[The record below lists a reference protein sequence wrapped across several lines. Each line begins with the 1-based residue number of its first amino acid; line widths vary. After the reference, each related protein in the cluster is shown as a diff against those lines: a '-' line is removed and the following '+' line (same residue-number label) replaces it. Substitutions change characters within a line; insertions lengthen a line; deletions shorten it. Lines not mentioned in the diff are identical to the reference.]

1 MDLDDLLKS
10 IREEGPSKGGSISP
24 AKFFGEDRY
33 ETYLQ
38 EITSSGTVDGEQLS
52 PSDRKEAFKK
62 RNDKIGF
69 QNFVDKVLEKKK
81 SKTYTE
87 ESESQKS
94 LPGGG
99 AIVKSPK
106 PSLANFIKPVESE
119 KTGESENN
127 QEILKDILKNIISI
141 RESLGNQKK
150 LEDKN
155 NKKERKDSEKD
166 KRSKKENKLESNVFK
181 GIKKSISKVLAP
193 VKGMFDKILNY
204 LSTVFLGAIA
214 VKIFDWFTDEKNKEK
229 ISTVFRFIK
238 DWWPSLLG
246 ALILF
251 GGALL
256 GPVGLIVGITGLAVF
271 FIPKLIDAT
280 KQLLGFGSQTED
292 DAKKAEKDLKEATD
306 DINVDSILPEELK
319 EADKKLEETKNLKEP
334 VQMNKGGSVPGSG
347 PNKDTVPAMLAPGEF
362 VMSRGAVSKFGM
374 NTMKSMNAA
383 GGGSGIPSLMGNGLL
398 GYSQGGS
405 PGTEPGGRNSVRPEP
420 SNGGRAWWD
429 FMGWAGTGNKT
440 SMNEKTSKE
449 SSSSSSG
456 GGSIKGLSGQDFR
469 DLAFIVS
476 AEAQRG
482 TNDEYGVAAAVLN
495 RVADPSWPNT
505 IKAVGSQAGQFEAVY
520 KGLAKDDPELAEKL
534 GSSNGQAK
542 IVKALE
548 MLKGRTDFKG
558 TSQYANMGPGDV
570 KFSSRGNFYHYK
582 EQKGKNDPPP
592 APLPSYYTKFIG
604 TGGPSVTLA
613 DTNKSSGSSS
623 IASSSSSSGAGSIA
637 SSSSSSGAGSITSAT
652 QKPKISPPT
661 LKSATA
667 TISNLRD
674 MINSDFMES
683 PESGIAAGN
692 DIPEFAA
699 DAMNSINK
707 IKTLGVV

>member
-33 ETYLQ
+33 QTYLQ

-81 SKTYTE
+81 SKDDIE
-87 ESESQKS
+87 KSKSQKS
-94 LPGGG
+94 LPGSG

-106 PSLANFIKPVESE
+106 PSLANFIKPTKSE
-119 KTGESENN
+119 EIGESENN

-150 LEDKN
+150 LEDKS
-155 NKKERKDSEKD
+155 NKKEQKDSEKE
-166 KRSKKENKLESNVFK
+166 KRSKKENKLESNVFR

-204 LSTVFLGAIA
+204 LSTVFLGATAI
-214 VKIFDWFTDEKNKEK
+214 KIFDWFTDDENKEK
-229 ISTVFRFIK
+229 ISSVFRFIK

-256 GPVGLIVGITGLAVF
+256 GPIGLIAGITGLAIF

-292 DAKKAEKDLKEATD
+292 DAKKAEKDLKAAGD
-306 DINVDSILPEELK
+306 DINVDSMLPEELK

-347 PNKDTVPAMLAPGEF
+347 PNKDTVPAMLSPGEF
-362 VMSRGAVSKFGM
+362 VMSRGAVQKFGTGTLASM
-374 NTMKSMNAA
+374 NTM
-383 GGGSGIPSLMGNGLL
+383 GGGSNRPMISNGTL
-398 GYSQGGS
+398 YASSGGEV
-405 PGTEPGGRNSVRPEP
+405 PTNKEPGGRNNVKPEP
-420 SNGGRAWWD
+420 SNEGQAWWD
-429 FMGWAGTGNKT
+429 FLGWAGTGNKT
-440 SMNEKTSKE
+440 SMNEKTSKG
-449 SSSSSSG
+449 SS

-476 AEAQRG
+476 AEAQRD

-495 RVADPSWPNT
+495 RVADPAWPNT

-534 GSSNGQAK
+534 GSSDGQAR
-542 IVKALE
+542 IVEAMKK
-548 MLKGRTDFKG
+548 LKGRTDFKG
-558 TSQYANMGPGDV
+558 TSQYGNMGPGDV

-582 EQKGKNDPPP
+582 EQIGKNDPPP

-613 DTNKSSGSSS
+613 DTTESSGSS
-623 IASSSSSSGAGSIA
+623 SIA

-674 MINSDFMES
+674 IINGDFMES
-683 PESGIAAGN
+683 SESGVAASN

>member
-87 ESESQKS
+87 ESKSQKS

-106 PSLANFIKPVESE
+106 PSLANFIKPAKSE
-119 KTGESENN
+119 EIGESENN

-150 LEDKN
+150 LEDKG
-155 NKKERKDSEKD
+155 NKKEQKDSEKE

-181 GIKKSISKVLAP
+181 GIKNSISKVLAP
-193 VKGMFDKILNY
+193 VKGMFDKILTY

-214 VKIFDWFTDEKNKEK
+214 VKIFDWFTDDKNKEK
-229 ISTVFRFIK
+229 ISSVFRFIK

-256 GPVGLIVGITGLAVF
+256 GPIGLIAGITALSML

-292 DAKKAEKDLKEATD
+292 DAKKAEKDLKAAGD
-306 DINVDSILPEELK
+306 DINVDSMLPEELK

-334 VQMNKGGSVPGSG
+334 VQMKNGGSVPGSG
-347 PNKDTVPAMLAPGEF
+347 PNKDTVPAMLSPGEF
-362 VMSRGAVSKFGM
+362 VMSRGAVQKFGTGALASM
-374 NTMKSMNAA
+374 NTM
-383 GGGSGIPSLMGNGLL
+383 GGGTNRPMISNGTLYASSGGEVPENK
-398 GYSQGGS
+398 
-405 PGTEPGGRNSVRPEP
+405 EPGGKNNVKPEP
-420 SNGGRAWWD
+420 SNEGQAWWD

-440 SMNEKTSKE
+440 SMNEKTPKE
-449 SSSSSSG
+449 SSSSSG
-456 GGSIKGLSGQDFR
+456 GGFNESSLKAAMDKAGYTDPTERAMFLAQMAHESGNFKYDEEIHDGSNYEGRSDLGNTQPGDGKRYKGRGYIQLTGR
-469 DLAFIVS
+469 ANYTHYGKKLGVDLA
-476 AEAQRG
+476 G
-482 TNDEYGVAAAVLN
+482 N
-495 RVADPSWPNT
+495 
-505 IKAVGSQAGQFEAVY
+505 
-520 KGLAKDDPELAEKL
+520 PELAKKPDIAADVAVAYWKERVNREAARK
-534 GSSNGQAK
+534 
-542 IVKALE
+542 
-548 MLKGRTDFKG
+548 
-558 TSQYANMGPGDV
+558 GDV
-570 KFSSRGNFYHYK
+570 KTVTKNINGGYNGLQDRIDKFKKYSGNPNYS
-582 EQKGKNDPPP
+582 
-592 APLPSYYTKFIG
+592 AP
-604 TGGPSVTLA
+604 GG
-613 DTNKSSGSSS
+613 GS
-623 IASSSSSSGAGSIA
+623 IASSSGGSSSIA

-661 LKSATA
+661 LQSATA